1 MSSALKGIVIS
12 GPTAV
17 GKTDLSIKIAK
28 LLNSEIISADSS
40 QIYKHMNIGT
50 AKITFEDMGGI
61 RHHMLDIIEPG
72 EDFSVGDFE
81 IHVNNILKEKEKK
94 GENIVVTG
102 GTGLYIRAVTDGFSK
117 LPSKDEKIR
126 KSLSEKSTEELSE
139 ILKGMDYESFEN
151 IDLKNRMRVIRAIEV
166 CILTNGKFS
175 ELKTENIK
183 GNSYKFLKIFLTR
196 DREELYERINKRV
209 DIMIS
214 RGFEKE
220 ASEIYEKYKEKRH
233 KIVSIGYREFFKYFN
248 GELSLEETV
257 EEIKKESRRYAKR
270 QLTWFRKEKGY
281 ITYNLSEMTEEE
293 TVMNIME
300 MFQGNIECLH

>member
-1 MSSALKGIVIS
+1 MSSDLKGIVIS

>member
-40 QIYKHMNIGT
+40 QIYRHMNIGT
-50 AKITFEDMGGI
+50 AKITFEEMSGI

-81 IHVNNILKEKEKK
+81 IRVNNILKEKEKK

-117 LPSKDEKIR
+117 LPSKDEKVR

-139 ILKGMDYESFEN
+139 ILKEMDYESFEN

-300 MFQGNIECLH
+300 MFQGNIECFH

>member
-12 GPTAV
+12 GPTAI

-40 QIYKHMNIGT
+40 QIYRHMNIGT
-50 AKITFEDMGGI
+50 AKITFEEMAGI

-81 IHVNNILKEKEKK
+81 IRVNNILKEKEKK

-102 GTGLYIRAVTDGFSK
+102 GTGLYIKSVTDGFSK
-117 LPSKDEKIR
+117 LPSKDEKVR

-183 GNSYKFLKIFLTR
+183 GNKYNFLKIFLTR

-220 ASEIYEKYKEKRH
+220 ASEIYKKYKEKRH
-233 KIVSIGYREFFKYFN
+233 KIVSIGYKEFFKYFN

-293 TVMNIME
+293 TVMDIMGYFKG
-300 MFQGNIECLH
+300 M